1 MRDTSSHS
9 HGELAMLAMPPT
21 PRTINFSLVEALAVA
36 HLGKLKHEV
45 IVVLAGSLLF
55 TAGWFFF

>member
-9 HGELAMLAMPPT
+9 QGKLAMRPT
-21 PRTINFSLVEALAVA
+21 PHIITFSLVEALAVA

-45 IVVLAGSLLF
+45 IVVLAVISL
-55 TAGWFFF
+55 TTVGWFFL